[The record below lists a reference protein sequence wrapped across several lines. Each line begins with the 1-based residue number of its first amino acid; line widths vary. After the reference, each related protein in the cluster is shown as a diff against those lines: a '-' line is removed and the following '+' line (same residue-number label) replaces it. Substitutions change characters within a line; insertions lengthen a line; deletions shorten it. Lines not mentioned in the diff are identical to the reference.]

1 MSSFIHSYLCI
12 NRDKTNY
19 IPTTMQYAIFLQTHN
34 LVDLVQ
40 ARRSNCYNAV
50 EQLYH
55 FFVSI
60 HDFWQQLLI
69 PYCLFALCM
78 KDQNSVCKA
87 VNKGPAIRKFKK
99 KIRKLK
105 ICMTIVFL
113 LLRIKKKKK
122 SQRRKSFNLIYIFF
136 LQKRGVIIFF

>member
-1 MSSFIHSYLCI
+1 MDNMKFKVHCYKQWFFTSWNMLSLCFLFSYSHLLCKKMSSFIHSYLCI

-78 KDQNSVCKA
+78 KDQNSVCKT
-87 VNKGPAIRKFKK
+87 VNKGPSIRKF
-99 KIRKLK
+99 
-105 ICMTIVFL
+105 
-113 LLRIKKKKK
+113 
-122 SQRRKSFNLIYIFF
+122 
-136 LQKRGVIIFF
+136 